1 MIQEIFV
8 YIVIGAV
15 ILKVAYSLW
24 KSLTTKD
31 KSLCGG
37 CGSCEIKSEL
47 KKKGKPVYDASA
59 AYQKFS
65 HKADSLKYAPER

>member
-8 YIVIGAV
+8 YLVIGAV
-15 ILKVAYSLW
+15 ILKVGYSLW

-37 CGSCEIKSEL
+37 CGSCDIKSEL
-47 KKKGKPVYDASA
+47 KKKGKLIYEVPSPHP
-59 AYQKFS
+59 KFP
-65 HKADSLKYAPER
+65 HKAGSLKYSPER